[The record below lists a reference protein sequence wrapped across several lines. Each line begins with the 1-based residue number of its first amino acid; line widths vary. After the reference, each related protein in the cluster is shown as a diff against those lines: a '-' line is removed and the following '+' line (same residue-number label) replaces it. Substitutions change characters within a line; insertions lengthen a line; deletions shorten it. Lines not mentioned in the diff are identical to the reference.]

1 MPSTMLNNSEKT
13 KVASSPE
20 RHTFQLESARERAKE
35 DGKEIPEYYEN
46 FWKTAKERD
55 EDNLVDPEWQKD
67 NMEYD
72 LRSTKWICDKVKAS
86 DAYAQNLYAA
96 MCNMQFIKLDVI
108 PILKD
113 QRWSASWRHSGGIIA
128 DMQEKGD
135 YINWYCS
142 GMGGLV
148 GDWDQDSET
157 FEQWQ
162 ARTKYV
168 PEGVVTEEIQED
180 LKKLGWVAVEWD
192 EDN

>member
-1 MPSTMLNNSEKT
+1 
-13 KVASSPE
+13 
-20 RHTFQLESARERAKE
+20 
-35 DGKEIPEYYEN
+35 
-46 FWKTAKERD
+46 
-55 EDNLVDPEWQKD
+55 
-67 NMEYD
+67 
-72 LRSTKWICDKVKAS
+72 
-86 DAYAQNLYAA
+86 
-96 MCNMQFIKLDVI
+96 
-108 PILKD
+108 
-113 QRWSASWRHSGGIIA
+113 
-128 DMQEKGD
+128 MQEKGD

-148 GDWDQDSET
+148 SDWDQDSET